1 MKKPK
6 IKIGNLESFI
16 IDDVLKQVKQR
27 KKSMKEYK
35 ELNKENKQE
44 KN

>member
-16 IDDVLKQVKQR
+16 IDDVLNKLNNVKSQ
-27 KKSMKEYK
+27 
-35 ELNKENKQE
+35 
-44 KN
+44 